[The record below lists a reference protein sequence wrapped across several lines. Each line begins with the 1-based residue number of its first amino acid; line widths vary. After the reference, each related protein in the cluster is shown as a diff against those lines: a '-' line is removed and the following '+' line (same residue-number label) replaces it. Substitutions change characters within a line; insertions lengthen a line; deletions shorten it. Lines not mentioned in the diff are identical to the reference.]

1 MGEEEQTDAA
11 PVTEEPAAEEPA
23 AEEPT
28 DTAEPEAESAAE

>member
-28 DTAEPEAESAAE
+28 DTAEPEAEPAAE